1 MKLLQYD
8 IPLNVIF
15 HNDLECYV
23 KSKYGGKDIKIW
35 PFYNFI
41 KIWIEGNR
49 EQARNLWINWLV
61 EEFTKYC
68 LDIKSKGG
76 MYQGSVHQYA
86 VEHVSENKD
95 EKWLNPILISKINIK
110 EGATFLVDKR
120 IQMINS
126 ILNKGYQINT
136 DDPIIAV
143 KIKDRYVL
151 KGGHHRAT
159 VLYILGY
166 EKLPGVIVYSK
177 PLWEFRKWVVKL
189 KKFIK

>member
-1 MKLLQYD
+1 M
-8 IPLNVIF
+8 
-15 HNDLECYV
+15 
-23 KSKYGGKDIKIW
+23 
-35 PFYNFI
+35 
-41 KIWIEGNR
+41 
-49 EQARNLWINWLV
+49 
-61 EEFTKYC
+61 
-68 LDIKSKGG
+68 
-76 MYQGSVHQYA
+76 
-86 VEHVSENKD
+86 
-95 EKWLNPILISKINIK
+95 
-110 EGATFLVDKR
+110 DKR

-143 KIKDRYVL
+143 KIKNRYVL

>member
-1 MKLLQYD
+1 
-8 IPLNVIF
+8 
-15 HNDLECYV
+15 
-23 KSKYGGKDIKIW
+23 
-35 PFYNFI
+35 
-41 KIWIEGNR
+41 
-49 EQARNLWINWLV
+49 LV

-86 VEHVSENKD
+86 VEHASENKD

-110 EGATFLVDKR
+110 EGATVLVDKR

-126 ILNKGYQINT
+126 ILNKGYQINI